1 MTCTS
6 SHSVHAVRY
15 FHSPDEREASS
26 PGGSATRLRESG
38 ELPLLFRLKELS
50 AALRGTQIS
59 GCSACVDSATFIS
72 RRNEATASTAH
83 LELWKLHWLIQRTRG
98 R

>member
-1 MTCTS
+1 VTCTS

-15 FHSPDEREASS
+15 FHSLDEREASS

-59 GCSACVDSATFIS
+59 GCSACLDSATFIS
-72 RRNEATASTAH
+72 RRNEATESTAH
-83 LELWKLHWLIQRTRG
+83 LEL
-98 R
+98 